1 MKKTRD
7 LDEED
12 SSKFQFYTRL
22 DLFDGISM
30 KINFLQRLKL
40 SHSIKKVKFCLHEN
54 WLKKSKTLE
63 KFKISNFNPS

>member
-40 SHSIKKVKFCLHEN
+40 SHSIKKVLFSWKLI
-54 WLKKSKTLE
+54 KKK
-63 KFKISNFNPS
+63 